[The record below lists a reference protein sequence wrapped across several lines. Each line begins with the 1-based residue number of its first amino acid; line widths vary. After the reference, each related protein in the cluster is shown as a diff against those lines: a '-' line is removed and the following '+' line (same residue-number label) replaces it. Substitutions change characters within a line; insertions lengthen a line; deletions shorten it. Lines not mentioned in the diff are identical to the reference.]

1 MVEHALNMCCLV
13 RTAGREKG
21 YDDAMTKTTLF
32 PLTFAMLLL
41 AACTAP
47 LAITPPVA
55 SPSSTKPV
63 SNPTATF
70 PPQAAAPILLPISI
84 YILDD
89 EAGEYASARTVE
101 EVETILANASQIWSQ
116 AGIELDVQ
124 SVQRLTVPASA
135 LEGMGRGEFSDFFRT
150 AGVDFSIPDLALI
163 NGSYVQS
170 IGGPNGIAPSGTRT
184 FFVMDEPSV
193 HDERVTAHEIGHI
206 LGLHHTLDDRN
217 RLLYPGTNGMS
228 LTEEE
233 GVVARYVAQGLLAG
247 VR

>member
-1 MVEHALNMCCLV
+1 
-13 RTAGREKG
+13 
-21 YDDAMTKTTLF
+21 MTKTTLF
-32 PLTFAMLLL
+32 LLTITALLL
-41 AACTAP
+41 TACTAP

-55 SPSSTKPV
+55 SPSSTEPV
-63 SNPTATF
+63 SNPASAS
-70 PPQAAAPILLPISI
+70 PPQTAAPILLPISV

-89 EAGEYASARTVE
+89 ETGVYSSARTVD
-101 EVETILANASQIWSQ
+101 EVETILANANEIWSQ

-124 SVQRLTVPASA
+124 SVQRLTVPTSA
-135 LEGMGRGEFSDFFRT
+135 LEGIGRGEFSSFFRT
-150 AGVDFSIPDLALI
+150 AGVDFNIPDLSLI
-163 NGSYVQS
+163 NGFYVRA

-206 LGLHHTLDDRN
+206 LGLHHTLEDRN

-233 GVVARYVAQGLLAG
+233 SVVARYVAQGLLAG